1 MGLESTCPTNT
12 MNQFMF
18 ISGLPRT
25 GSTLLSSI
33 LSQNP
38 KLYSEGN
45 SGVCQLMWDMQQSC
59 LLNIDEQLESSGRDF
74 TPIDLISSIP
84 NIYYKGLDKKI
95 IFDKCRAWTF
105 PLNTQL
111 IKKYITSTPKI
122 IVLERPI
129 QEIVA
134 SFVAL
139 RRANN
144 YVGNPEDGLLD
155 NLSEPIVRSLIG
167 VNLAKQNNNGE
178 YLFVSYDDLILNT
191 KNTIKKIYS
200 FCELKPF
207 KHDFDNIINKHKEH
221 NATYNL
227 FGLHD
232 IRPKIEKRSLDVVL
246 SPDTISRCLELQL

>member
-1 MGLESTCPTNT
+1 

-59 LLNIDEQLESSGRDF
+59 LLNIDEQLESSGRYF
-74 TPIDLISSIP
+74 TAIDLISSIP

-144 YVGNPEDGLLD
+144 YVGNKTTITYHCPC
-155 NLSEPIVRSLIG
+155 
-167 VNLAKQNNNGE
+167 LAWVFSSTWG
-178 YLFVSYDDLILNT
+178 
-191 KNTIKKIYS
+191 
-200 FCELKPF
+200 
-207 KHDFDNIINKHKEH
+207 
-221 NATYNL
+221 
-227 FGLHD
+227 
-232 IRPKIEKRSLDVVL
+232 R
-246 SPDTISRCLELQL
+246 ISIS

>member
-1 MGLESTCPTNT
+1 

-25 GSTLLSSI
+25 GSTLLSAI

-59 LLNIDEQLESSGRDF
+59 LLNIDEQLSANGRDF

-84 NIYYKGLDKKI
+84 HIYYKGLDKKI
-95 IFDKCRAWTF
+95 IFDKCRSWTF

-139 RRANN
+139 RSANN
-144 YVGNPEDGLLD
+144 YFGNPEEGLLD
-155 NLSEPIVRSLIG
+155 DLSEPIVRSLIG

-178 YLFVSYDDLILNT
+178 YLFISYDDLILDT

-207 KHDFDNIINKHKEH
+207 KHDFDSIINKHKEH
-221 NATYNL
+221 DAHY
-227 FGLHD
+227 GLLGQHD
-232 IRPKIEKRSLDVVL
+232 VRPKIGKRNLNVVL
-246 SPDTISRCLELQL
+246 SENTISRCLELQL

>member
-1 MGLESTCPTNT
+1 

-59 LLNIDEQLESSGRDF
+59 TLNIDEQLAANNRQF

-84 NIYYKGLDKKI
+84 NIYYKGLDNKI
-95 IFDKCRAWTF
+95 IFDKCRSWTF
-105 PLNTQL
+105 AKNVEL
-111 IKKYITSTPKI
+111 IKKYITNTPKI
-122 IVLERPI
+122 IVLERPL

-144 YVGNPEDGLLD
+144 FVGNPEEGLLD
-155 NLSEPIVRSLIG
+155 NFSEPIVRSLIG
-167 VNLAKQNNNGE
+167 VNWAKQNNNGE
-178 YLFVSYDDLILNT
+178 FLFVSYDNLTLNT
-191 KNTIKKIYS
+191 QSTIEEIYS
-200 FCELKPF
+200 FCGLQPF
-207 KHDFDNIINKHKEH
+207 QHDFNNIINKHKEDD
-221 NATYNL
+221 ATY
-227 FGLHD
+227 GLLGQHD
-232 IRPKIEKRSLDVVL
+232 VRPQIGKRNLDVVL
-246 SPDTISRCLELQL
+246 SPDIISKCLEMQL

>member
-1 MGLESTCPTNT
+1 

-59 LLNIDEQLESSGRDF
+59 LLNIDEQLAANGREF
-74 TPIDLISSIP
+74 TQIDLISSIP
-84 NIYYKGLDKKI
+84 EIYYKGLDDKV
-95 IFDKCRAWTF
+95 IFDKCRSWTF
-105 PLNTQL
+105 PKNIEL

-122 IVLERPI
+122 IVLERPLH
-129 QEIVA
+129 EIVA

-144 YVGNPEDGLLD
+144 FIGNPEDGLLD
-155 NLSEPIVRSLIG
+155 NLSEPIVRSLMG
-167 VNLAKQNNNGE
+167 VNWAKQNNNGE
-178 YLFVSYDDLILNT
+178 FLFVSYDDLTLNT
-191 KNTIKKIYS
+191 QSTIEKIYS
-200 FCELKPF
+200 FCELEPF
-207 KHDFDNIINKHKEH
+207 EHDFTNIVNKHKE
-221 NATYNL
+221 NDATYGML
-227 FGLHD
+227 GQHD
-232 IRPKIEKRSLDVVL
+232 VRPQIGKRDLDVIL
-246 SPDTISRCLELQL
+246 SPDTISKCLELQL